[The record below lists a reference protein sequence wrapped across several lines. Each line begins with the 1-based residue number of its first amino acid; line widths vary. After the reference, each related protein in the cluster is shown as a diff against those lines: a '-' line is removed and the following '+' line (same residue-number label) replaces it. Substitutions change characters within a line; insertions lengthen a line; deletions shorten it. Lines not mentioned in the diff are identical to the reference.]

1 MQQQHQQA
9 AAHPMPPIPP
19 ANITT
24 EQIQK
29 YLDENKQLI
38 LAILE
43 NQNLGKLTE
52 CAQYQA
58 QLQKNLLY
66 LAAIAD
72 AQPQASAVRPP
83 MMPHGAA
90 QPGGH
95 YMQPAPPVFPT
106 KASLQFNPQQVMQ
119 EQQQQQ
125 QQMHQLHHPS
135 QVLPFPGHMGM
146 RPGLMNGMH
155 PMHPEA
161 SLGGGSNNDL
171 QPSAMADF
179 PRGISNAP
187 SASVDARGNKQ
198 DGGAAGS
205 EATGAAD
212 GHRSA
217 SMEHGSGDG
226 EPTHSKRSEDTK
238 TP

>member
-9 AAHPMPPIPP
+9 AAHPMPAIPP

-43 NQNLGKLTE
+43 NQNLGKLAE
-52 CAQYQA
+52 CAQYQN

-83 MMPHGAA
+83 QMMPHGAVP
-90 QPGGH
+90 PGGH
-95 YMQPAPPVFPT
+95 YMQQAPIFPT
-106 KASLQFNPQQVMQ
+106 KPPLQFNPNPQQVMQ
-119 EQQQQQ
+119 EQQ

-161 SLGGGSNNDL
+161 SLGGGSTNDL
-171 QPSAMADF
+171 QPSAMADY

-187 SASVDARGNKQ
+187 SSSIDARGNKQ
-198 DGGAAGS
+198 DAVGTAPD
-205 EATGAAD
+205 ATGAAD
-212 GHRSA
+212 GHRTT
-217 SMEHGSGDG
+217 SMDRGSGDG
-226 EPTHSKRSEDTK
+226 EPTQSKRPEDNK